1 MSGAKKGDRNRTWD
15 EQQVQRSA
23 IRSKARERCLRWHLR
38 WAGGKSS
45 LPNKG
50 GKQTEN
56 AWETARRC
64 AGGEAR
70 EGCESKRECTRS
82 QARALSPNFI
92 RRMPYLPLC
101 SRRATGTRRKVCDY
115 VNMISMCVKQF
126 ARATGSR
133 VPDDSHAQQWAGG
146 HVTTPNGFF
155 LTDAG
160 HAKTAL
166 ECSEPH

>member
-1 MSGAKKGDRNRTWD
+1 VQRKGIGIGHGMNSRFKGAQSGRRRGNGVLGDTCGGPEERAVFLKKGGR
-15 EQQVQRSA
+15 QR
-23 IRSKARERCLRWHLR
+23 
-38 WAGGKSS
+38 
-45 LPNKG
+45 
-50 GKQTEN
+50 EN
-56 AWETARRC
+56 ACQTARRC

-70 EGCESKRECTRS
+70 EGCRSKRECTRS

-133 VPDDSHAQQWAGG
+133 VPDDSHAQQWARG
-146 HVTTPNGFF
+146 HVTTPTGFF

>member
-1 MSGAKKGDRNRTWD
+1 MQREGIGIGHRMNSRFKGAQSGQGRGSGVLGDTCGGP
-15 EQQVQRSA
+15 E
-23 IRSKARERCLRWHLR
+23 ERAVFH
-38 WAGGKSS
+38 K
-45 LPNKG
+45 KG
-50 GKQTEN
+50 GKLREN
-56 AWETARRC
+56 AWKTATGC

-70 EGCESKRECTRS
+70 GGCEGKRVCTRS
-82 QARALSPNFI
+82 QAGALCHKLI
-92 RRMPYLPLC
+92 RRMPNLPLC
-101 SRRATGTRRKVCDY
+101 SRRPTHTRRNVCDY

-146 HVTTPNGFF
+146 HATTPNGFF

-160 HAKTAL
+160 HAKNAL